1 MDQSSLMSLI
11 ERIDSALARID
22 RAVTRKDATMVD
34 LSRRHE
40 ALKAAVGEVLGEIDA
55 LVTQGGK

>member
-40 ALKAAVGEVLGEIDA
+40 ALKAVVGEVLGEIDA